1 MHDYDHLLPDY
12 SREGVADTVALMQ
25 GLLQEVDDLPTEAL
39 NATQEIDKKL
49 CAGFLR
55 IQCWEFDSGRFHRG
69 NPAMY
74 CGEAIFGV
82 MSLFLSEFAPLA
94 DRVAVATSRL
104 SAIPELL
111 GQGQQNIH
119 EAPAPWIRQA
129 IEECD
134 GALLFLG
141 NDAALAAGDALTEA
155 YQSAV
160 RDAAHAFHEFQS
172 WLAEELMQKATVPV
186 GCGEQA
192 LSLHLTEGHCLKD
205 EADDIAAYAQSEM
218 QKAADRLTAFE
229 KDDPQLVG
237 QSLDELHPSVDEYY
251 KRYQQVWDDIQQLAV
266 NHDLLSWPEFPIEYV
281 AQPTWARRA
290 AEHLYFLYYR
300 SPAAFNRPPVHK
312 YLVTPIERD
321 MPAEQQDALLRSNN
335 DSAIK
340 LNHVVHHGGIGH
352 HVQNWHAFRSA
363 SQTGRMAA
371 VDCASRIA
379 MNCGGTMAEGW
390 ACYATD
396 LISEFGGLTEREAVA
411 EWQTR
416 KRMCARAIV
425 DIRFHQG
432 RFSFADSVDF
442 YTEHAGMPRD
452 AAANEATR
460 NSMYPGSAVMYLTGC
475 DAIHNLRNQL
485 ATKLGSDFSLRDFH
499 DTFLSFG
506 SIPVALIADE
516 MLRAQNQGN

>member
-1 MHDYDHLLPDY
+1 MA
-12 SREGVADTVALMQ
+12 ETVAIMQ
-25 GLLQEVDDLPTEAL
+25 ELLQQADNLPAESLTA
-39 NATQEIDKKL
+39 AQQIDKKL
-49 CAGFLR
+49 CTGFLR

-94 DRVAVATSRL
+94 DRVNDATSRL
-104 SAIPELL
+104 NAIPELL
-111 GQGQQNIH
+111 SQGQQNIH
-119 EAPAPWIRQA
+119 EAPGPWVRQA

-141 NDAALAAGDALTEA
+141 DDAALAAGDAHTEA

-160 RDAAHAFHEFQS
+160 RNAARAFQEFRA
-172 WLAEELMQKATVPV
+172 WLAGELTQKAIAPV
-186 GCGEQA
+186 GCGEEA
-192 LSLHLTEGHCLKD
+192 LSLHLTDGHCLNDK
-205 EADDIAAYAQSEM
+205 ADDIAAYAQSEM
-218 QKAADRLTAFE
+218 QKAADRLAAFE
-229 KDDPQLVG
+229 RDDPQLVQ
-237 QSLDELHPSVDEYY
+237 QSLDELHPNVDEYY
-251 KRYQQVWDDIQQLAV
+251 ARYQAVWDDVQQLAV
-266 NHDLLSWPEFPIEYV
+266 KHELLSWPEFPIEYV

-290 AEHLYFLYYR
+290 AQHLYFLYYR

-312 YLVTPIERD
+312 YLVTPIEGD
-321 MPAEQQDALLRSNN
+321 MPAGQQDALLRSNN

-352 HVQNWHAFRSA
+352 HVQNWHAFRSE
-363 SQTGRMAA
+363 SQVGRMAA

-396 LISEFGGLTEREAVA
+396 LIAEFGGLTEREAVA

-432 RFSFADSVDF
+432 RFSFADSVNF
-442 YTEHAGMPRD
+442 YIEHAGMARD
-452 AAANEATR
+452 AATNEATR

-475 DAIHNLRNQL
+475 DAIHDLRKQL
-485 ATKLGSDFSLRDFH
+485 AKKLGGDFNLRDFH

-516 MLRAQNQGN
+516 MLRAQNQVN